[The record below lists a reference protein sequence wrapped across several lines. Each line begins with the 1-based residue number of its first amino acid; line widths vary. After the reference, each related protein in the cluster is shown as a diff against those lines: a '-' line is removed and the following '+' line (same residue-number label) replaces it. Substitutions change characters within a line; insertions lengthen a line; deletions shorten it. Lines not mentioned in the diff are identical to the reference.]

1 MESSIFAT
9 IAFIER
15 MRLLSLIAGRKHV
28 LIKKYALNKHVRLST
43 RLYSISRGVSPNP
56 EKVEKVKYYPVPT
69 NPTEVRQFLG
79 LASYYRRSMKDFAK
93 IAKPAKPLYSP
104 TCKDVTFEWS
114 RACHN
119 AFEALK
125 SLLVTAPV
133 LAYPRFGEGLIC
145 LDTRLYCI
153 QIMQRVHHFLTVV
166 IHHRS
171 LRGGQ

>member
-1 MESSIFAT
+1 M
-9 IAFIER
+9 
-15 MRLLSLIAGRKHV
+15 
-28 LIKKYALNKHVRLST
+28 LIKKYALNKHVRLLT
-43 RLYSISRGVSPNP
+43 RLYGISRERVSPDP
-56 EKVEKVKYYPVPT
+56 EKVKKVKNYPVPT
-69 NPTEVRQFLG
+69 NPTEVRQFIG
-79 LASYYRRSMKDFAK
+79 LASYYRRFMKDFAK

-153 QIMQRVHHFLTVV
+153 QIMQHVRHFLTVV
-166 IHHRS
+166 IRHRS